1 MYPSISIPPAQKFSD
16 VSVGEISSHLSKY
29 GSCVSL
35 EQMTPRSDVTPD
47 ANPNYPT
54 EPPLSAA
61 SLTIKR
67 ARVGERSD
75 PILRL
80 SGSLVSQVGS
90 PIASVG
96 VNLMVAG
103 EKVGN
108 AVTAADGS
116 FDFFVRLVLPRGQK
130 VYVYVETEGG
140 EIYSNFLWVAGTNT
154 THPGGERSGRNNR
167 SRR

>member
-16 VSVGEISSHLSKY
+16 FSVGEISSHLSKY
-29 GSCVSL
+29 GSCISL
-35 EQMTPRSDVTPD
+35 EQMTPRSDVTPEV
-47 ANPNYPT
+47 NPNYPS
-54 EPPLSAA
+54 EPPLSSA
-61 SLTIKR
+61 SIKINR

-80 SGSLVSQVGS
+80 SGSLESQVGL

-103 EKVGN
+103 ERVGN

-140 EIYSNFLWVAGTNT
+140 EIYSNFLWLGGTSIT
-154 THPGGERSGRNNR
+154 ESRSGRSGYNGR
-167 SRR
+167 GRR